1 MANIGKE
8 LLDVPLPAMVK
19 SLAAG
24 IAEAQFDLDMM
35 SMRLAQMMSGGE
47 YELEDPDQP
56 GTTRKVR
63 SLVEFDGNDYS
74 LLELGFTPTFY
85 QFVDTIIEVKMSIS
99 TSTTTEQTRKSA
111 AAHVTSKAKGGLGFF
126 SARAS
131 MSVNVSAVSAS
142 YSNKYQHSAE
152 GASLLRTKL
161 TPVPAPAILEE
172 RIRNILEREA
182 PKREKPA

>member
-1 MANIGKE
+1 
-8 LLDVPLPAMVK
+8 
-19 SLAAG
+19 
-24 IAEAQFDLDMM
+24 
-35 SMRLAQMMSGGE
+35 
-47 YELEDPDQP
+47 
-56 GTTRKVR
+56 
-63 SLVEFDGNDYS
+63 
-74 LLELGFTPTFY
+74 
-85 QFVDTIIEVKMSIS
+85 MSIS

-142 YSNKYQHSAE
+142 YSNKYQYSAE

>member
-142 YSNKYQHSAE
+142 YSNKYQYSAE